1 MARRTHGKPQK
12 RFTPWSTFVTTIPEC
27 IYICVTIRKRAITP
41 PQQRCSTHF
50 QSRKNNATSSCFF
63 TLLGIVQCC
72 INRFHFIMPILS
84 TAMETMET
92 QPRMTMVFGVDVH
105 PPCVMRHVRHVWTCV
120 HHHAHTSRVGGV
132 VVLVMSSP
140 NNDPSHLWFIHSINH
155 SFIHIT
161 SATLFG
167 WWGARGLDGGQV
179 AVLDWCRCTCSGVR
193 RDVQSHGTDYELYW
207 RRRRQHWSF

>member
-1 MARRTHGKPQK
+1 MARRTHGKPPQK

-50 QSRKNNATSSCFF
+50 QSRKNNAASSCFF
-63 TLLGIVQCC
+63 TLLGTIHCC
-72 INRFHFIMPILS
+72 MIRFHFIVPILS

-132 VVLVMSSP
+132 SYEFPQQRSIPSLVHSFNQSI
-140 NNDPSHLWFIHSINH
+140 IHSH
-155 SFIHIT
+155 HICYVVW
-161 SATLFG
+161 LVGREGFG
-167 WWGARGLDGGQV
+167 RVAGGGAGLV
-179 AVLDWCRCTCSGVR
+179 P
-193 RDVQSHGTDYELYW
+193 LYLLG
-207 RRRRQHWSF
+207 RPA